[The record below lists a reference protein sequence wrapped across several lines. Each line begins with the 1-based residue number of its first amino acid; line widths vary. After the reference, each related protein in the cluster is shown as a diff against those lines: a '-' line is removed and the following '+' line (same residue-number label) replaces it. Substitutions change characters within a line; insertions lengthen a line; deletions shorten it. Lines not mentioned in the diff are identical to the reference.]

1 MRRILEPGV
10 EVMRADRLLSLLILL
25 QTRGRMTARR
35 LARELEVSER
45 TIYRDID
52 ALSAAGVPV
61 YTERGPGGGC
71 ALLDGYRTNLIGLTR
86 DEVRALTM
94 LSVPA
99 PLSDLGVGHEL
110 KAALLKLSASL
121 PAERRTDERR
131 MRERIHLDSIW
142 WFQHEEPVPH
152 LQTIQEAVWED
163 QRLELR
169 YRLPFQAEAERVVDP
184 YGLVAKAGVWYLVCA
199 SGGHV
204 RVHRVSH
211 VLSASLRGE
220 SFESPQC
227 FDLAEFWKA
236 WSASYEQ
243 NRPHYPVTARVAP
256 GLHRHLPQLFG
267 EPMRDRIAN
276 AGPPDAEGWLTLI
289 LPFESLE
296 SARGRILGLG
306 RAVEVLEP
314 VALRDS
320 ILDFANQVVALYE
333 R

>member
-1 MRRILEPGV
+1 
-10 EVMRADRLLSLLILL
+10 MRADRLLSLLILL

-35 LARELEVSER
+35 LAEELEVSER

-71 ALLDGYRTNLIGLTR
+71 ALLDGYRTNLTGLTR
-86 DEVRALTM
+86 DEVRALFM
-94 LSVPA
+94 LNVPA
-99 PLSDLGVGHEL
+99 PLADLGVDHEL
-110 KAALLKLSASL
+110 KAALLKLSAAL
-121 PAERRTDERR
+121 PSERRTDEGR

-163 QRLELR
+163 RRLQLR

-204 RVHRVSH
+204 RVHRASH
-211 VLSASLRGE
+211 VLGARLVDG
-220 SFESPQC
+220 SFERPPG

-236 WSASYEQ
+236 WSTSYEQ
-243 NRPHYPVTARVAP
+243 NRSHYPVTARVAP
-256 GLHRHLPQLFG
+256 SLHRHLPQVFG
-267 EPMRDRIAN
+267 DAIRDTIAK
-276 AGPPDAEGWLTLI
+276 AAPPDPEGWLTLI
-289 LPFESLE
+289 LPFESFE
-296 SARGRILGLG
+296 AARGRILGFG

-320 ILDFANQVVALYE
+320 VLDFAIQVVALYE